1 MSEEKEVSLFEKG
14 VQLPA
19 HMRTGE
25 RDELTRSLLG
35 AGSGGGGKR
44 ISIRGS
50 VWRMM
55 VDGEQIAVNEDKAM
69 SLVIV
74 RVSQHTHRT
83 YYAGE
88 YNADVFTPPACWS
101 EDGKVPHSTI
111 GQPQSNRCS
120 TCPQN
125 VKGSGNGKSR
135 ACQYSRVAAVL
146 LDGDLDGDIYTLKLP
161 AMSIFGDPK
170 AETNMSLEAYTRFLD
185 KFKASMISVV
195 TEAKFDINSSTPKI
209 TFKPL
214 RPLSDEEWETATRR
228 GESDESKECVAI
240 PAYASMGGYA
250 GGPAPAPVP
259 ASIPAPAPAPVPRG
273 PKIADN
279 KARPDGKIAAKEA
292 NVADILDGWD
302 D

>member
-1 MSEEKEVSLFEKG
+1 MSEEKEVSLFETG

-19 HMRTGE
+19 HMRSGE
-25 RDELTRSLLG
+25 RDELTKALIGGDSSL
-35 AGSGGGGKR
+35 GGKR

-55 VDGEQIAVNEDKAM
+55 VNGEQVAVNEDKAM

-101 EDGKVPHSTI
+101 DDGKAPHATV
-111 GQPQSNRCS
+111 GNPQSSRCS

-125 VKGSGNGKSR
+125 VKGSGNGTSR
-135 ACQYSRVAAVL
+135 ACSYSRVVAVL
-146 LDGDLDGDIYTLKLP
+146 LDGDLEGDI
-161 AMSIFGDPK
+161 
-170 AETNMSLEAYTRFLD
+170 TNMSLEAYTRFLD
-185 KFKASMISVV
+185 KFQASMTSVV

-214 RPLSDEEWETATRR
+214 KPLTDDQWKIVIQRGGSDEA
-228 GESDESKECVAI
+228 KERVAI
-240 PAYASMGGYA
+240 PSYGSMGGE
-250 GGPAPAPVP
+250 
-259 ASIPAPAPAPVPRG
+259 PAPAPAAAPKPAPAPR
-273 PKIADN
+273 PKAPKVVDN
-279 KARPDGKIAAKEA
+279 KARPDEELAVKEA

>member
-1 MSEEKEVSLFEKG
+1 MSDKNEVSLFG
-14 VQLPA
+14 ADVHLPA
-19 HMRTGE
+19 HMRSGE
-25 RDELTRSLLG
+25 RDELTKALIGGDSSL
-35 AGSGGGGKR
+35 GGKR

-55 VDGEQIAVNEDKAM
+55 VNGEQIAVNEDKAM

-83 YYAGE
+83 YYAVE

-101 EDGKVPHSTI
+101 DDGKAPHATA
-111 GQPQSNRCS
+111 GNPQSSRCS

-125 VKGSGNGKSR
+125 VKGSGNGTSR
-135 ACQYSRVAAVL
+135 ACSYSRVAAVL
-146 LDGDLDGDIYTLKLP
+146 LDGDLEGDIYTLKLP

-185 KFKASMISVV
+185 KFQASMTSVV

-214 RPLSDEEWETATRR
+214 RPLTDDEWKTAIQR
-228 GESDESKECVAI
+228 GESDESKERVAI
-240 PAYASMGGYA
+240 PSYGSMGGE
-250 GGPAPAPVP
+250 PAPASAAAPK
-259 ASIPAPAPAPVPRG
+259 PAPAPAPAPR
-273 PKIADN
+273 PPRVADN
-279 KARPDGKIAAKEA
+279 KARPDEELAAREA

>member
-1 MSEEKEVSLFEKG
+1 MSEEKEISLFG
-14 VQLPA
+14 ADVQLPA

-25 RDELTRSLLG
+25 RDELTKALIGGDNSL
-35 AGSGGGGKR
+35 GGKR

-55 VDGEQIAVNEDKAM
+55 VNGEQIAVNEDKAM
-69 SLVIV
+69 NLIII
-74 RVSQHTHRT
+74 RVAQCTHRT
-83 YYAGE
+83 YYSAE
-88 YNADVFTPPACWS
+88 YNPDTFTPPVCWS
-101 EDGKVPHSTI
+101 DDGKAPHATASN
-111 GQPQSNRCS
+111 PQSSRCS

-135 ACQYSRVAAVL
+135 ACSYSRTVAVL
-146 LDGDLDGDIYTLKLP
+146 LDGDLEGDIYTLKLP

-170 AETNMSLEAYTRFLD
+170 AETNMALEAYTRFLD
-185 KFKASMISVV
+185 KFQASMVSVV

-214 RPLSDEEWETATRR
+214 RPLTDDQWKTAIQRGDSDEA
-228 GESDESKECVAI
+228 KERVAI
-240 PAYASMGGYA
+240 PSYGSMGGE
-250 GGPAPAPVP
+250 PAPAP
-259 ASIPAPAPAPVPRG
+259 ASMAAPKPAPAPAPKG
-273 PKIADN
+273 PKLADN
-279 KARPDGKIAAKEA
+279 KARPDEEVSLKDA